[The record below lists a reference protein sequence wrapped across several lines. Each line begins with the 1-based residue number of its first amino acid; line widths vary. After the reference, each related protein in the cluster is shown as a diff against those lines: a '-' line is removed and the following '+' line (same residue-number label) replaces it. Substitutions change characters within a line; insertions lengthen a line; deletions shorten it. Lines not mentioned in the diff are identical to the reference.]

1 MLKEMN
7 KDEYAKDD
15 KAVDDINLENRDQE
29 IQFGETEKEEQKDD
43 SKNQEKDSD
52 LQTIEKNE
60 IVDI

>member
-29 IQFGETEKEEQKDD
+29 I
-43 SKNQEKDSD
+43 
-52 LQTIEKNE
+52 
-60 IVDI
+60 

>member
-1 MLKEMN
+1 MN